1 MAKPQHWSWAS
12 LVAALHITCII
23 AATTTHPPWFNG
35 YYVHYAGGNTQTD
48 TISCEKTSSFSTSGS
63 YANCC
68 ATKGEECP
76 MPTTCLDHTVYM
88 DNGAYY
94 KCGTSSE
101 CATMTVYETY
111 PFGEPFVKNVFC
123 WPNWDANTVYRQ
135 LPTFPTATSA
145 TTATTSGRTA
155 SAGSTVLQ
163 ATASSTSSST
173 ADSDSDSSKPSNK
186 GWIAG
191 AVVGPVCGVAL
202 GLFGVWVGYRKV
214 QKARAMQAEAAMAS
228 HAAQAQAQAQGMQSG
243 WFPQEAYG
251 RGVYAQQHV
260 ELDSSSVHQKP

>member
-1 MAKPQHWSWAS
+1 MTKSQHWSWTG
-12 LVAALHITCII
+12 LI
-23 AATTTHPPWFNG
+23 AAFHIGCAVTSTTTHPPWFNG
-35 YYVHYAGGNTQTD
+35 YYVHFQGGATQTE
-48 TISCEKTSSFSTSGS
+48 TISCEKTSSFATSGS

-68 ATKGEECP
+68 GTKGEKCP

-123 WPNWDANTVYRQ
+123 WPDWDAHTVYRQ
-135 LPTFPTATSA
+135 LPTFPTSTAA
-145 TTATTSGRTA
+145 TTTGLSA
-155 SAGSTVLQ
+155 SAGSTVPQ
-163 ATASSTSSST
+163 ATVSSTSTST
-173 ADSDSDSSKPSNK
+173 GTSAADSDSDSRSDSSSNK

-202 GLFGVWVGYRKV
+202 GLFGVWVGYRKA
-214 QKARAMQAEAAMAS
+214 QKARAMQAEAALAPQV
-228 HAAQAQAQAQGMQSG
+228 AQSQYIQGG
-243 WFPQEAYG
+243 GYPQEAYG
-251 RGVYAQQHV
+251 RAVYAQPHV
-260 ELDSSSVHQKP
+260 ELDSSNLHQKP